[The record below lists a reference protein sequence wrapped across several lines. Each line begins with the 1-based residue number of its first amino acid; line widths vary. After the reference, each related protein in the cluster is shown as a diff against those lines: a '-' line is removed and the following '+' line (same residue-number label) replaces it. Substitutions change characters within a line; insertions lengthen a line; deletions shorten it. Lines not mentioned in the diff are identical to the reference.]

1 MGDANFS
8 KNDRIRKR
16 TDYLQLAQTGDKIY
30 TPHFIAV
37 LRPNDEKRTRLGITI
52 TAKVGKAVIRNRIKR
67 HIREFFRL
75 HRHEITGCWDINIIA
90 KHAAGNAKAGRD
102 LYDSLRAIFD
112 RIQEFDKL
120 KG

>member
-1 MGDANFS
+1 MGDATYS

-16 TDYLQLAQTGDKIY
+16 TDYLELAHTGDKVH
-30 TPHFIAV
+30 TPHFIV
-37 LRPNDEKRTRLGITI
+37 VFRPNTKGRSRLGITV

-67 HIREFFRL
+67 HTREFFRL

-90 KHAAGNAKAGRD
+90 KHAAANFKTGRD
-102 LYDSLRAIFD
+102 VYDALQTVFD
-112 RIQEFDKL
+112 RLQEFDKS